1 MICSDGKAFGRW
13 YHGSKDYWSWLES
26 ALSPLSFR
34 HSPSVAT
41 GLTAASW
48 GSSGSRSE
56 RGKFW
61 SRVPRASPYCRNCR
75 RGQASRFWNATATAL
90 SSIANST
97 ECYARKGSRHSSS
110 AAIQRISA
118 AIQPRATPISE
129 ITMSSCSRTARHRSH
144 WRKGRA
150 SPSPLSKCRKPCW
163 LTFVEALRRLRQS
176 KRFCAPWTQIKSFRI
191 PPCAKRLVPAPT
203 EHFTSARGSGAGFRQ
218 QRYVCLLEIPKA
230 PKSVEFFWIHGHSVP
245 SMLRL
250 VRSTLSGVARR
261 FRSREVVEL

>member
-61 SRVPRASPYCRNCR
+61 SRVPRASPYCRNSR
-75 RGQASRFWNATATAL
+75 REQASRFWNATATAL

-118 AIQPRATPISE
+118 AIQPRA
-129 ITMSSCSRTARHRSH
+129 AGH
-144 WRKGRA
+144 
-150 SPSPLSKCRKPCW
+150 
-163 LTFVEALRRLRQS
+163 ALRVHTFIADRAHTRV
-176 KRFCAPWTQIKSFRI
+176 FRAI
-191 PPCAKRLVPAPT
+191 
-203 EHFTSARGSGAGFRQ
+203 
-218 QRYVCLLEIPKA
+218 LLKVQ
-230 PKSVEFFWIHGHSVP
+230 K
-245 SMLRL
+245 L
-250 VRSTLSGVARR
+250 TD
-261 FRSREVVEL
+261 